1 MCNFLTIYSNLF
13 KANDGSL
20 LALNRIYSSI
30 GINIFKKR
38 WYHSSLDVVELLQIN
53 FKCILMFVRTQRK
66 KKLVKG

>member
-13 KANDGSL
+13 KGNDSSL
-20 LALNRIYSSI
+20 LALNRIYTSI

-53 FKCILMFVRTQRK
+53 FKCILTFVRNSARK
-66 KKLVKG
+66 N